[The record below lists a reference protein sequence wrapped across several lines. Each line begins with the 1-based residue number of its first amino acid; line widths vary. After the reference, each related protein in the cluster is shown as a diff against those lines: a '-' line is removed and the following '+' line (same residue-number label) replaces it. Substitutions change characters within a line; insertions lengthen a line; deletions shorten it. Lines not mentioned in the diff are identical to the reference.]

1 MSDLDNFTFEGESD
15 SGSESHY
22 VSQRKQRA
30 EPPAKLQPPLT
41 PMIDVTF
48 QLLLYFLLT
57 STFREDEGLIPGSLP
72 AEGSVAMKQVT
83 PLKPIRIMLVPN
95 SGDGGY
101 NEKAMYDV
109 DNLQPV
115 DSPEA
120 LYKILLRRKKA
131 VRSDE
136 VPVVIHAPAEVRWKF
151 VTEAFNAAVH
161 AKFKN
166 IGFAPT
172 G

>member
-1 MSDLDNFTFEGESD
+1 MPISKNPNIEGSD
-15 SGSESHY
+15 SQHY
-22 VSQRKQRA
+22 VSLRKRRPEA
-30 EPPAKLQPPLT
+30 DVKLQPPLT

-57 STFREDEGLIPGSLP
+57 STFRENEGQIPGSLP
-72 AEGSVAMKQVT
+72 AKGGISARQVT
-83 PLKPIRIMLVPN
+83 PLKPIRIMLIPR
-95 SGDGGY
+95 SGGDGGY
-101 NEKAMYDV
+101 NTSVLYDV

-115 DSPEA
+115 DSPAE
-120 LYKILLRRKKA
+120 LYRILLSRKQA

-136 VPVVIHAPAEVRWKF
+136 VPVMIHAPPSVRWQF
-151 VTEAFNAAVH
+151 VVEAFNAAVH
-161 AKFKN
+161 VKFKN

>member
-1 MSDLDNFTFEGESD
+1 MPVSENPVVED
-15 SGSESHY
+15 SQAKHY
-22 VSQRKQRA
+22 VSQRKQRSG
-30 EPPAKLQPPLT
+30 PPAKLQPPLT

-57 STFREDEGLIPGSLP
+57 STFRENEGLIPGSLP
-72 AEGSVAMKQVT
+72 AQGGVAAKQVT
-83 PLKPIRIMLVPN
+83 PLKPIRIMLVPS
-95 SGDGGY
+95 SGEDGGY
-101 NEKAMYDV
+101 NDKALYDV

-115 DSPEA
+115 DSPAE
-120 LYKILLRRKKA
+120 LYKLLLGRKKA

-136 VPVVIHAPAEVRWKF
+136 VPVVIHAPAEVRWRF
-151 VTEAFNAAVH
+151 VVEAFNAAVH
-161 AKFKN
+161 AKFRN